1 MYLSI
6 YLSINPSMCETIHP
20 SLHQSIHLWIYLSSI
35 CVKPSIHLSMNPSI
49 QESTYSSTVCVRIYS
64 SIHPTLLLRVHQS
77 KHGLQVSQFIHQ
89 RSKCLLNLEVIISV
103 GNKFI
108 LIHTFLSMHTFPS
121 PCTRGCPPC
130 YSCRRGS
137 AGLCPAWWS
146 WSEWWWFSAYRTE
159 TQTRWLN
166 RYTSH
171 GGTLG

>member
-6 YLSINPSMCETIHP
+6 HLWNYPSIHLSINPSICG
-20 SLHQSIHLWIYLSSI
+20 SILSSI
-35 CVKPSIHLSMNPSI
+35 CVKPSIYPSI
-49 QESTYSSTVCVRIYS
+49 QESTYSSTVCERIYP

-89 RSKCLLNLEVIISV
+89 RSKCLLNLEVIISMW
-103 GNKFI
+103 NKFI

-171 GGTLG
+171 GGTLR